1 MMISSSLFLF
11 FLIHSKL
18 ENSMELEQSENF
30 LIYRKLKGMQFR
42 ILMNYSI
49 QWFLFNIEKKRN
61 FNF

>member
-1 MMISSSLFLF
+1 MISSSLFLF